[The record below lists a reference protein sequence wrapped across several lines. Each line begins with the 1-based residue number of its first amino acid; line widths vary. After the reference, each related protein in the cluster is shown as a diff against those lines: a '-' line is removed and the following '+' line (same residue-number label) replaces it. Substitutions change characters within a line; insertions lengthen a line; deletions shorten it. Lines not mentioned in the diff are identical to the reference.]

1 MFVGTIV
8 GDNGIAVSYGT
19 TRAVRQWYMTSAAG
33 AGRFC
38 HGGGGV
44 DRRASA
50 VVIMFAASH

>member
-1 MFVGTIV
+1 MKTLC
-8 GDNGIAVSYGT
+8 AAS
-19 TRAVRQWYMTSAAG
+19 RAVRQWYMTSAAG
-33 AGRFC
+33 AGHFC